1 MAEDSKNCEY
11 KFTDEHIE
19 ELKKEVLLLYWL
31 WNTYKKIYI
40 ELSEDKLQVL
50 NRYSYFFKAIQL
62 SMIDTILLRLARLF
76 DPYKQGRNYNLTLE
90 ILVHIDESIE
100 HDYQNLKTKVEKA
113 IKKLRD
119 KLLAH
124 NDINSPKLRKEI
136 SLSSKDIE
144 NILMSLAIFL
154 NKFGNK
160 TDKWNNIDFNQAGEL
175 DIFNDI
181 EMLFTTLK
189 KSIKS

>member
-1 MAEDSKNCEY
+1 MTGDSKNGKY
-11 KFTDEHIE
+11 KFTDEHLE
-19 ELKKEVLLLYWL
+19 ELKKEVLSLYWL

-40 ELSEDKLQVL
+40 ELSENKLQVL

-90 ILVHIDESIE
+90 ILVHIDESLE
-100 HDYQNLKTKVEKA
+100 HDYKNLKTKVEKT
-113 IKKLRD
+113 IKKPRD

-124 NDINSPKLRKEI
+124 KDFNSPKLQKEI

-144 NILMSLAIFL
+144 NILTGLAIFL

-160 TDKWNNIDFNQAGEL
+160 SGKWDNIDINQVGKL
-175 DIFNDI
+175 DIFDDI
-181 EMLFTTLK
+181 EMLFTTLQ

>member
-175 DIFNDI
+175 CCVQ
-181 EMLFTTLK
+181 
-189 KSIKS
+189 